1 MKKSILLLTMF
12 LFLSTVFA
20 KTPEIVNPP
29 RPHAK
34 YKWLLVIEHALYP
47 GHTHY
52 LYTDKYHIFQE
63 PDGWKWIVPEGR
75 FEAFSIDK
83 GDTPRP
89 DTVIPII
96 FHSILLSYPEILKHT
111 IFLRDG
117 APKVLSTGDNP
128 HFNDPKKFMNF
139 WTARAKKIQ
148 LKPKKAKV
156 VFR

>member
-1 MKKSILLLTMF
+1 MKKSVLLFAML
-12 LFLSTVFA
+12 LFVNTGFA
-20 KTPEIVNPP
+20 KTQEIINPP

-34 YKWLLVIEHALYP
+34 FKWLLVIKRDLYP

-75 FEAFSIDK
+75 FEAFSMNK

-96 FHSILLSYPEILKHT
+96 FHSILLSYPEILKYT
-111 IFLRDG
+111 IFLRSK
-117 APKVLSTGDNP
+117 ASKPLNP
-128 HFNDPKKFMNF
+128 GVDLHFNDPKKFMNF
-139 WTARAKKIQ
+139 WTKRAKKI
-148 LKPKKAKV
+148 KISPKKGKII
-156 VFR
+156 FR